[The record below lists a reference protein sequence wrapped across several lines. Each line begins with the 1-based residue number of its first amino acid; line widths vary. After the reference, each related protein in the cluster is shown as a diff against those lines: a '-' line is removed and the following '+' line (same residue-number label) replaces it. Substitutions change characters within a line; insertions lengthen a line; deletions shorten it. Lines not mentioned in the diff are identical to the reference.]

1 MIVIDAGPE
10 NVARTSKPEIDPAP
24 VVLSSVR
31 AKGAAAAKP
40 IKTPAPKRNTTSTI
54 RRKPT
59 AKAASRTPVYKVAA
73 AVQKLNLH
81 TEMGESGN
89 QTRISGNE
97 SVCISTHHFS
107 VLDGAHLCWLFE
119 MLFYFKHL
127 KVLYGKW
134 LNMLKSAIGCTT
146 VLI

>member
-40 IKTPAPKRNTTSTI
+40 IKTPAPKKNTTSTI

-73 AVQKLNLH
+73 AVQTLSLH
-81 TEMGESGN
+81 TEMREAGN
-89 QTRISGNE
+89 QTQISGNE

-107 VLDGAHLCWLFE
+107 VLDGAHLC
-119 MLFYFKHL
+119 
-127 KVLYGKW
+127 
-134 LNMLKSAIGCTT
+134 
-146 VLI
+146 